1 MTPEYSKLRLDVR
14 RKRRLL
20 AKHEQEL
27 KALLAQCTH
36 EEVEQKSTYV
46 EGTYLDTAYTR
57 RWTECKL
64 CGQRSED
71 KINDHGYYG

>member
-1 MTPEYSKLRLDVR
+1 MTPEYSKLRGNIR
-14 RKRRLL
+14 RKRRLI

-36 EEVEQKSTYV
+36 EEVEQKSKYV

-57 RWTECKL
+57 HWEECKL
-64 CGQRSED
+64 CGQSTEET
-71 KINDHGYYG
+71 IENHNYYG